1 MQGVSRLSSPR
12 ELTVYVK
19 TLEQKPLDSMHG
31 FQPGTAFLTFCSSME
46 SLYSTAASVMDAI
59 NISTNVTSLGRVWM
73 AAQRHSR
80 FQPDRPQRRQ
90 SAEALYDQSL
100 KQLQPM
106 LQGIGA
112 QAISNIMLSSAKL
125 GLNPDDFV
133 PGMVHT
139 LADRFQQLMNAENTK
154 QRPNAQ
160 NAANFVLG
168 SCNYVSCH
176 SNRQTA

>member
-1 MQGVSRLSSPR
+1 
-12 ELTVYVK
+12 
-19 TLEQKPLDSMHG
+19 MHG
-31 FQPGTAFLTFCSSME
+31 FQPDTALLTFCASVE
-46 SLYSTAASVMDAI
+46 DLYSKAASIMDAI
-59 NISTNVTSLGRVWM
+59 NISTNVTSLARVYM
-73 AAQRHSR
+73 AAQRNPA
-80 FQPDRPQRRQ
+80 FQQDQPQTRH

-139 LADRFQQLMNAENTK
+139 LADRFLSCCMQQTRDSALM
-154 QRPNAQ
+154 
-160 NAANFVLG
+160 
-168 SCNYVSCH
+168 H
-176 SNRQTA
+176 